1 MMENPDS
8 SVPYIKQ
15 IAIYLQQ
22 EEHIKAYELSREF
35 AEEFPDEMAPH
46 FLIAKSAFWLND
58 FRTAQEEGLKA
69 FNLSKGE
76 DELAVTG
83 ILLACSYYQLKEY
96 NKGMELLALL
106 KTKLSAQENLMKLKF
121 IFALALHDEPAAMRH
136 LEEIYSINRKEASK
150 MILKFLNEGE
160 KH

>member
-1 MMENPDS
+1 MQNPDS
-8 SVPYIKQ
+8 SAPYIKQ

-22 EEHIKAYELSREF
+22 ENYPKALELSREF
-35 AEEFPDEMAPH
+35 AKKFPDDMAPH
-46 FLIAKSAFWLND
+46 FLFAKSAFWLND

-69 FNLSKGE
+69 FNLSEGN
-76 DELAVTG
+76 DELAITG

-96 NKGMELLALL
+96 EKGMELLALL

-121 IFALALHDEPAAMRH
+121 VFALALHDEPAAMRH
-136 LEEIYSINRKEASK
+136 LGEIYSINRKEASA
-150 MILKFLNEGE
+150 MILKFLKEGE